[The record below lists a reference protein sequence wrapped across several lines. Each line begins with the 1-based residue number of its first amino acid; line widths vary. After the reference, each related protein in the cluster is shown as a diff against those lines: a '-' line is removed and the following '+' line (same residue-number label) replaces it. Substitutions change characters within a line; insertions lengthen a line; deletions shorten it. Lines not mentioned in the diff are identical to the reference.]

1 MNYHSVKFRLRAMSA
16 FVIIALLAIAYT
28 SISSMQTTAKAIE
41 VLYSQGMANSNRAS
55 KAINLVGN
63 ARGELLLAF
72 QHDPDGK
79 FATMHDH
86 PVNLHLDRVLK
97 FLGET
102 EDLLKNEILVSDL
115 TDEQRNLANSF
126 VEELRKITDLGFNV
140 SVSEMRKGNFTNA
153 NQILLTV
160 INPRFV
166 NVDKIATEFLES
178 QVNDARNT
186 FIETE
191 DYISSFT
198 ISLSVA
204 IPIVACIIIF
214 LALIILGRIRK
225 ALEQIQSTAE
235 KVTNGDL
242 TQRVEFSGNDELA
255 KLSEYVDEI
264 VTQFQS
270 VISGMSQNAVQ
281 LASSA
286 EESSAVAIQ
295 TKQNIVEQQ
304 QQTQLVATAVHE
316 FTSTVQEVA
325 NSAASAAEASD
336 EADHATNEGM
346 DVLQRTIS
354 MISTLNEE
362 ISEST
367 TAIHQLSQQSNEIGS
382 VVDVIDGIS
391 EQTNLLAL
399 NAAIEAARAGEAGR
413 GFAVVADEV
422 RSLASR
428 TQQSTEEI
436 KAMIQSLQTS
446 SNHSMQRMEQGSE
459 QAKVTAEMAQQA
471 GEALSKIANS
481 VEKINSMNVQ
491 IATAAE
497 QQSSVTNEINQNVTA
512 INDISNQTATG
523 AEQSSAASVELAKLT
538 ESMRENVSRFNY

>member
-1 MNYHSVKFRLRAMSA
+1 MNYYSVKFRLRAMSA
-16 FVIIALLAIAYT
+16 LVIISLLIIAYT
-28 SISSMQTTAKAIE
+28 SISGMQTTAKAIE
-41 VLYSQGMANSNRAS
+41 NLYSQGMVNSNKAS
-55 KAINLVGN
+55 KVINLVGN

-86 PVNLHLDRVLK
+86 PVNLHLDRVLG
-97 FLGET
+97 FLAET
-102 EDLLKNEILVSDL
+102 EALLKNEILTSEL
-115 TDEQRNLANSF
+115 NNEQRNLANSF
-126 VEELRKITDLGFNV
+126 LEELQKITELGFRV
-140 SVSEMRKGNFTNA
+140 SVNEMKKGNFTNA
-153 NQILLTV
+153 NQVLLTV

-166 NVDKIATEFLES
+166 KVDKIAAEFLES
-178 QVNDARNT
+178 QISYAQNT

-191 DYISSFT
+191 EFISSFT
-198 ISLSVA
+198 ITLAA
-204 IPIVACIIIF
+204 IILISAGIITFI
-214 LALIILGRIRK
+214 ALIILGRIRK
-225 ALEQIQSTAE
+225 ALEQIQDTAE
-235 KVTNGDL
+235 KVTSGDL
-242 TQRVEFSGNDELA
+242 TQRVEFGGNDELA

-286 EESSAVAIQ
+286 EEGSAVAMQ

-316 FTSTVQEVA
+316 FTSTVHEVA

-336 EADHATNEGM
+336 EADQATNEGM
-346 DVLQRTIS
+346 NVVQQTID
-354 MISTLNEE
+354 MISALNEE
-362 ISEST
+362 IAEST

-446 SNHSMQRMEQGSE
+446 SSHSMQRMEQGSE
-459 QAKVTAEMAQQA
+459 QAKLTAEMAQQA
-471 GEALSKIANS
+471 GEALGKIAGS

-512 INDISNQTATG
+512 INDISNQTASG

-538 ESMRENVSRFNY
+538 ESMRENVSRFKY